1 MLNTLRKIVQEVNAA
16 KDLKAALGIIVQR
29 VREAMGSQVCSV
41 YLLDPESNRFVLMAT
56 EGLNKKAIGKV
67 SMAPNEGLVG
77 LVGTRE
83 EPLNLEHASEHPR
96 YRYFAETGEER
107 YASFLGAPII
117 HHRKVMGVLVI
128 QQKEQRQFDEGEE
141 AFLVTM
147 SAQLAGVIA
156 HAEATGSIRG
166 LGRQGKGIQEAKF
179 IGVPGSPGA
188 AVGTAV
194 VVLPPADLEVVPDK
208 TVDDI
213 AAELALFNDALE
225 GVRSDMRALSARMAT
240 QLRPEERALF
250 DVYLMML
257 EDAALGN
264 EVVKVIRTG
273 QWAQGALRQVIGEH
287 INRFELMDDAYL
299 RERAS
304 DVKDLGRR
312 LLAYLQ
318 QARQQTLVYP
328 DNCILVSEELSPA
341 MLGEVPEGKLVG
353 LVSVQGSGNSHVA
366 IFARAMG
373 IPTVMGVVDLPYSK
387 IDGIQLIVDGY
398 HGEVFTNPSEV
409 LRKQYAEV
417 VEEERQLAQG
427 LDALRALPCETLD
440 GHRMPLWVN
449 TGLLAD
455 VKRAQERGAEG
466 VGLYRTE
473 VPFMI
478 KERFPSEKEQL
489 AIYREQ
495 LAAFHPLPVTMRS
508 LDIGGDKALS
518 YFPIKEDNP
527 FLGWRGIRVTLDHP
541 EIFLVQTRAMLK
553 ASEGLN
559 NLRILLPMISG
570 IQELEEALHL
580 IHRAWGEVRDEGT
593 DVPLPPVGVMIEIPA
608 AVYQVREL
616 ARQVDFLSVGSND
629 LTQYL
634 LAVDRNNP
642 RVADLYDF
650 LHPAVLQA
658 LRLVVAGAHA
668 EGKPVS
674 ICGEMAGDPACAVLL
689 MAMGF
694 DGLSM
699 NATNLPK
706 VKWLLRRVAPSRAGP
721 ASPAPRKSV
730 SASLAQISLAAI
742 KVNPSPGSGAP
753 SNRNPPKRRPRASKL
768 TSCPSGS
775 GSIPARTANVICAC
789 TAPITPT
796 AGPRT
801 PSASQL
807 PKRSGRSGNTARKDG
822 AWPQNPPQ

>member
-41 YLLDPESNRFVLMAT
+41 YLLDPETKRFVLMAT

-107 YASFLGAPII
+107 YASFLGSPII

-128 QQKEQRQFDEGEE
+128 QQKEQRKFDEGEE

-147 SAQLAGVIA
+147 GAQLAGVIA

-179 IGVPGSPGA
+179 VGVPGSPGA

-194 VVLPPADLEVVPDK
+194 VVLPPADLDVVPDK

-213 AAELALFNDALE
+213 AAELVLFNTALE
-225 GVRSDMRALSARMAT
+225 GVRADMRALSAKMAS

-257 EDAALGN
+257 EDAALGH
-264 EVVKVIRTG
+264 EVVKIIRTG
-273 QWAQGALRQVIGEH
+273 QWAQGALRQVVTEH
-287 INRFELMDDAYL
+287 VNRFELMDDAYL

-373 IPTVMGVVDLPYSK
+373 IPTVMGAVDLPYSK

-409 LRKQYAEV
+409 LRQQYADV
-417 VEEERQLAQG
+417 VEEERQLALG
-427 LDALRALPCETLD
+427 LDALRGLPCETLD

-518 YFPIKEDNP
+518 YFPIKEENP

-570 IQELEEALHL
+570 TQELEEALHL

-593 DVPLPPVGVMIEIPA
+593 DVPLPPIGVMIEIPA

-658 LRLVVAGAHA
+658 LQVVVAGAHA

-674 ICGEMAGDPACAVLL
+674 ICGEMAGDPAAAVLL

-706 VKWLLRRVAPSRAGP
+706 VKWLLRQISMGKAQELLSQVMSIDSPQVIHSTLQLALRNLGLGRMINP
-721 ASPAPRKSV
+721 ASDIQA
-730 SASLAQISLAAI
+730 
-742 KVNPSPGSGAP
+742 
-753 SNRNPPKRRPRASKL
+753 
-768 TSCPSGS
+768 
-775 GSIPARTANVICAC
+775 
-789 TAPITPT
+789 
-796 AGPRT
+796 
-801 PSASQL
+801 
-807 PKRSGRSGNTARKDG
+807 
-822 AWPQNPPQ
+822 

>member
-16 KDLKAALGIIVQR
+16 KDLGAALGIIVQR

-273 QWAQGALRQVIGEH
+273 QWAQGALRQVVSEH

-398 HGEVFTNPSEV
+398 HGEVFTNPSDV
-409 LRKQYAEV
+409 LRKQYADV

-570 IQELEEALHL
+570 IQELEDALHL

-658 LRLVVAGAHA
+658 LCKVVEGAHA

-674 ICGEMAGDPACAVLL
+674 ICGEMAGDPAAAVLL

-706 VKWLLRRVAPSRAGP
+706 VKWLLRQISLGKA
-721 ASPAPRKSV
+721 KEL
-730 SASLAQISLAAI
+730 LAQIMTIDSPQVTHSTLQLALRNLGLGRMI
-742 KVNPSPGSGAP
+742 NP
-753 SNRNPPKRRPRASKL
+753 ASDIQ
-768 TSCPSGS
+768 T
-775 GSIPARTANVICAC
+775 
-789 TAPITPT
+789 
-796 AGPRT
+796 
-801 PSASQL
+801 
-807 PKRSGRSGNTARKDG
+807 
-822 AWPQNPPQ
+822 

>member
-1 MLNTLRKIVQEVNAA
+1 MLNTLRKIVQEVNSA
-16 KDLKAALGIIVQR
+16 KDLKTALGIIVLR
-29 VREAMGSQVCSV
+29 VKEAMGSQVCSV
-41 YLLDPESNRFVLMAT
+41 YLLDPETNRFVLMAT
-56 EGLNKKAIGKV
+56 EGLNKRSIGKV

-83 EPLNLEHASEHPR
+83 EPLNLENAADHPR

-107 YASFLGAPII
+107 FASFLGAPII
-117 HHRKVMGVLVI
+117 HHRRVVGVLVI
-128 QQKEQRQFDEGEE
+128 QQKERRQFDEGEE

-179 IGVPGSPGA
+179 VGVPGSPGA

-194 VVLPPADLEVVPDK
+194 VMLPPADLDVVPDK
-208 TVDDI
+208 TVTDI
-213 AAELALFNDALE
+213 DAELKLFNNALE
-225 GVRSDMRALSARMAT
+225 GVRSDMRTLSAKLAT

-257 EDAALGN
+257 DDAALGG
-264 EVVKVIRTG
+264 EVVQVIKTG
-273 QWAQGALRQVIGEH
+273 QWAQGALRQVVGEH
-287 INRFELMDDAYL
+287 VNRFELMDDAYL

-318 QARQQTLVYP
+318 EARQLSLVYP
-328 DNCILVSEELSPA
+328 DNTILVSEELTPA

-353 LVSVQGSGNSHVA
+353 LVSVLGSGNSHVA
-366 IFARAMG
+366 ILARAMG
-373 IPTVMGVVDLPYSK
+373 IPTVMGLVDLPYSK
-387 IDGIQLIVDGY
+387 VDGIQMIVDGY
-398 HGEVFTNPSEV
+398 KGDVYTNPSEV
-409 LRKQYAEV
+409 LRKQYADV

-427 LDALRALPCETLD
+427 LDALRELPCETTD

-455 VKRAQERGAEG
+455 VARAQQRGAEG

-478 KERFPSEKEQL
+478 NQRFPSEKEQL

-570 IQELEEALHL
+570 IHELEEALHL

-593 DVPLPPVGVMIEIPA
+593 DVPMPPVGVMVEIPA
-608 AVYQVREL
+608 AVYQTKEL

-642 RVADLYDF
+642 RVADLYDY

-658 LRLVVAGAHA
+658 LQHVVTAAHA

-674 ICGEMAGDPACAVLL
+674 ICGEMAGDPAAAVLL

-694 DGLSM
+694 DSLSM

-706 VKWLLRRVAPSRAGP
+706 VKWMLRQISMGKA
-721 ASPAPRKSV
+721 KEM
-730 SASLAQISLAAI
+730 LAQAMDIDNPQVIHSTLQLALKNLGLSRMI
-742 KVNPSPGSGAP
+742 NPG
-753 SNRNPPKRRPRASKL
+753 
-768 TSCPSGS
+768 
-775 GSIPARTANVICAC
+775 
-789 TAPITPT
+789 PT
-796 AGPRT
+796 
-801 PSASQL
+801 
-807 PKRSGRSGNTARKDG
+807 
-822 AWPQNPPQ
+822 QNL

>member
-41 YLLDPESNRFVLMAT
+41 YLLDPETNRFVLMAT

-117 HHRKVMGVLVI
+117 HHRRVMGVLVV
-128 QQKEQRQFDEGEE
+128 QQKERRQFDEGEE

-179 IGVPGSPGA
+179 VGVPGSPGA

-213 AAELALFNDALE
+213 AAELTLFNNALE
-225 GVRSDMRALSARMAT
+225 GVRADMRALSAKMAT

-264 EVVKVIRTG
+264 EVVKVIKTG
-273 QWAQGALRQVIGEH
+273 QWAQGALRHVVSEH
-287 INRFELMDDAYL
+287 VNRFELMDDAYL

-409 LRKQYAEV
+409 LRKQYADV

-478 KERFPSEKEQL
+478 NERFPSEKEQL
-489 AIYREQ
+489 ATYREQ
-495 LAAFHPLPVTMRS
+495 LQAFHPLPVTMRT

-593 DVPLPPVGVMIEIPA
+593 DVPLPPIGVMIEIPA
-608 AVYQVREL
+608 AVYQTREL

-658 LRLVVAGAHA
+658 LRIVVAGAHA

-706 VKWLLRRVAPSRAGP
+706 VKWLLRQLSLGKAQELLSQVMSIDNPQVIHSTLQLALRNLGLGRMINP
-721 ASPAPRKSV
+721 ASDIQA
-730 SASLAQISLAAI
+730 
-742 KVNPSPGSGAP
+742 
-753 SNRNPPKRRPRASKL
+753 
-768 TSCPSGS
+768 
-775 GSIPARTANVICAC
+775 
-789 TAPITPT
+789 
-796 AGPRT
+796 
-801 PSASQL
+801 
-807 PKRSGRSGNTARKDG
+807 
-822 AWPQNPPQ
+822 

>member
-1 MLNTLRKIVQEVNAA
+1 MLGTLRKIVQEVNAA
-16 KDLKAALGIIVQR
+16 KDLKSALAIIVQR
-29 VREAMGSQVCSV
+29 VKESMGSQVCSV

-56 EGLNKKAIGKV
+56 DGLNKRSIGKV

-83 EPLNLEHASEHPR
+83 EPLNLENAADHPR

-117 HHRKVMGVLVI
+117 HHRRVLGVLVI
-128 QQKEQRQFDEGEE
+128 QQKERRQFDEGEE

-166 LGRQGKGIQEAKF
+166 LGKQGKGIQEAKF
-179 IGVPGSPGA
+179 FGVPGSPGA
-188 AVGTAV
+188 AVGTALV
-194 VVLPPADLEVVPDK
+194 RLPPADLEVVPDK
-208 TVDDI
+208 RVADV
-213 AAELALFNDALE
+213 AAEQALFHNALE
-225 GVRSDMRALSARMAT
+225 AVRADMRTLSAKLAT

-257 EDAALGN
+257 EDAALAG
-264 EVVKVIRTG
+264 EVERIIATG
-273 QWAQGALRQVIGEH
+273 QWAQGALRQVVGEH
-287 INRFELMDDAYL
+287 IKRFELMDDAYL

-304 DVKDLGRR
+304 DIKDLGRR

-318 QARQQTLVYP
+318 EARQETLIYP
-328 DNCILVSEELSPA
+328 DNTILVSEELSPA

-353 LVSVQGSGNSHVA
+353 LVSVLGSGNSHMA
-366 IFARAMG
+366 ILARAMG
-373 IPTVMGVVDLPYSK
+373 IPTVMGAVDLPYSK

-398 HGEVFTNPSEV
+398 HGEVFTNPSAA
-409 LRKQYAEV
+409 LSRQYSAV
-417 VEEERQLAQG
+417 VEEERELVKG
-427 LDALRALPCETLD
+427 LEALRELPCETLD

-473 VPFMI
+473 VPFMMN
-478 KERFPSEKEQL
+478 ERFPSEKEQ
-489 AIYREQ
+489 AKIYREQ
-495 LAAFHPLPVTMRS
+495 LAAFHPQPVTMRT
-508 LDIGGDKALS
+508 LDIGGDKSLP
-518 YFPIKEDNP
+518 YFPIKESNP

-553 ASEGLN
+553 ASEGLD

-570 IQELEEALHL
+570 THELEEALHL
-580 IHRAWGEVRDEGT
+580 IHRAWGEVRDEGV
-593 DVPLPPVGVMIEIPA
+593 DIPMPPIGVMIEVPA
-608 AVYQVREL
+608 AVYQIREL
-616 ARQVDFLSVGSND
+616 ARQVDFISVGSND

-658 LRLVVAGAHA
+658 LKLVVDGAHA
-668 EGKPVS
+668 EGKPVG
-674 ICGEMAGDPACAVLL
+674 ICGEMAGDPSAAVLL

-694 DGLSM
+694 DSLSM

-706 VKWLLRRVAPSRAGP
+706 VKWLLRQISMSKAREL
-721 ASPAPRKSV
+721 
-730 SASLAQISLAAI
+730 LAQLQRIDNPHVIHSSLDLALRNLGLARVINPAATI
-742 KVNPSPGSGAP
+742 QA
-753 SNRNPPKRRPRASKL
+753 
-768 TSCPSGS
+768 
-775 GSIPARTANVICAC
+775 
-789 TAPITPT
+789 
-796 AGPRT
+796 
-801 PSASQL
+801 
-807 PKRSGRSGNTARKDG
+807 
-822 AWPQNPPQ
+822 

>member
-16 KDLKAALGIIVQR
+16 KDLNAALGIIVQR

-117 HHRKVMGVLVI
+117 HHRRVMGVMVV

-147 SAQLAGVIA
+147 SAQLSGVIA

-166 LGRQGKGIQEAKF
+166 LGKQGKGIQEAKF
-179 IGVPGSPGA
+179 VGVPGSPGA

-194 VVLPPADLEVVPDK
+194 VVLPPADLDVVPDK

-213 AAELALFNDALE
+213 AAELQLFNFALE
-225 GVRSDMRALSARMAT
+225 GVRSDMRALSAKLAT

-273 QWAQGALRQVIGEH
+273 QWAQGALRHVVSEH
-287 INRFELMDDAYL
+287 VNRFELMDDAYL

-304 DVKDLGRR
+304 DIKDLGRR

-353 LVSVQGSGNSHVA
+353 LISVQGSGNSHVA

-373 IPTVMGVVDLPYSK
+373 IPTAMGVVDLPYSK

-398 HGEVFTNPSEV
+398 HGEVFTNPSEL

-427 LDALRALPCETLD
+427 LDALRGMPCETLD

-478 KERFPSEKEQL
+478 KERFPSEKEQMV
-489 AIYREQ
+489 IYREQ

-518 YFPIKEDNP
+518 YFPIKEENP

-553 ASEGLN
+553 ASAGLN

-570 IQELEEALHL
+570 TQELEEALHL

-694 DGLSM
+694 DSLSM

-706 VKWLLRRVAPSRAGP
+706 VKWLLRQLSLSKAQELLGQVMSIDNPQVIHSTLQLALRNLGLGRMINP
-721 ASPAPRKSV
+721 ASDIQA
-730 SASLAQISLAAI
+730 
-742 KVNPSPGSGAP
+742 
-753 SNRNPPKRRPRASKL
+753 
-768 TSCPSGS
+768 
-775 GSIPARTANVICAC
+775 
-789 TAPITPT
+789 
-796 AGPRT
+796 
-801 PSASQL
+801 
-807 PKRSGRSGNTARKDG
+807 
-822 AWPQNPPQ
+822 

>member
-117 HHRKVMGVLVI
+117 HHRRVMGVLVV

-147 SAQLAGVIA
+147 SAQLSGVIA

-194 VVLPPADLEVVPDK
+194 VVLPPADLDVVPDK
-208 TVDDI
+208 AVDDI
-213 AAELALFNDALE
+213 AAELELFNAALE
-225 GVRSDMRALSARMAT
+225 GVRSDMRALSAKMAT

-264 EVVKVIRTG
+264 EVVKIIRTG
-273 QWAQGALRQVIGEH
+273 QWAQGALRHVVGEH
-287 INRFELMDDAYL
+287 VNRFELMDDAYL

-353 LVSVQGSGNSHVA
+353 LISVQGSGNSHVA

-398 HGEVFTNPSEV
+398 HGEVFTNPSEL

-478 KERFPSEKEQL
+478 KERFPSEKEQMV
-489 AIYREQ
+489 IYREQ

-518 YFPIKEDNP
+518 YFPIKEENP

-570 IQELEEALHL
+570 TQELEEALHL

-706 VKWLLRRVAPSRAGP
+706 VKWLLRQLSLSKAQELLNQVMSIDNPQVIHSTLQLALRNLGLGRMINP
-721 ASPAPRKSV
+721 ASDIQA
-730 SASLAQISLAAI
+730 
-742 KVNPSPGSGAP
+742 
-753 SNRNPPKRRPRASKL
+753 
-768 TSCPSGS
+768 
-775 GSIPARTANVICAC
+775 
-789 TAPITPT
+789 
-796 AGPRT
+796 
-801 PSASQL
+801 
-807 PKRSGRSGNTARKDG
+807 
-822 AWPQNPPQ
+822 

>member
-1 MLNTLRKIVQEVNAA
+1 
-16 KDLKAALGIIVQR
+16 
-29 VREAMGSQVCSV
+29 
-41 YLLDPESNRFVLMAT
+41 
-56 EGLNKKAIGKV
+56 
-67 SMAPNEGLVG
+67 
-77 LVGTRE
+77 
-83 EPLNLEHASEHPR
+83 
-96 YRYFAETGEER
+96 
-107 YASFLGAPII
+107 
-117 HHRKVMGVLVI
+117 MGVLVV
-128 QQKEQRQFDEGEE
+128 QQKERRQFDEGEE

-166 LGRQGKGIQEAKF
+166 LGRQGKGVQEAKF
-179 IGVPGSPGA
+179 VGVPGAPGA

-194 VVLPPADLEVVPDK
+194 VVLPPADLNVVPDRS
-208 TVDDI
+208 VDDI
-213 AAELALFNDALE
+213 AAELELFDKAL
-225 GVRSDMRALSARMAT
+225 GWVREDMQELSEKLAT
-240 QLRPEERALF
+240 QLRKEERALF

-264 EVVKVIRTG
+264 EVRKVIRTG
-273 QWAQGALRQVIGEH
+273 QWAQGALRQVVLDH
-287 INRFELMDDAYL
+287 VNRFELMDDAYL

-304 DVKDLGRR
+304 DVRDLGRR

-318 QARQQTLVYP
+318 EERKTSLVYP
-328 DNCILVSEELSPA
+328 DNTILVSEELSPA
-341 MLGEVPEGKLVG
+341 MLGEVPEGKLLG
-353 LVSVQGSGNSHVA
+353 LISVTGSGNSHVA

-387 IDGIQLIVDGY
+387 IDGIKLIVDGY
-398 HGEVFTNPSEV
+398 HGEVFTNPSD
-409 LRKQYAEV
+409 LLSKQYAEV
-417 VEEERQLAQG
+417 VEEERQLTEG

-455 VKRAQERGAEG
+455 VARAQQRGAEG

-478 KERFPSEKEQL
+478 NERFPSEKEQL
-489 AIYREQ
+489 ATYREQ
-495 LAAFHPLPVTMRS
+495 LQAFHPLPVTMRT
-508 LDIGGDKALS
+508 LDIGGDKSLS
-518 YFPIKEDNP
+518 YFPIKEENP

-570 IQELEEALHL
+570 TQELEEALHL

-593 DVPLPPVGVMIEIPA
+593 DVPLPPIGVMIEIPA
-608 AVYQVREL
+608 AVYQTREL

-658 LRLVVAGAHA
+658 LQKVVNDAHL

-674 ICGEMAGDPACAVLL
+674 ICGEMAGDPAAAVLL
-689 MAMGF
+689 LAMGF
-694 DGLSM
+694 DSLSM

-706 VKWLLRRVAPSRAGP
+706 VKWLLRQITQSKAKELLGQVLTMDNPHLIYSTLHLALRNLGLGRVINP
-721 ASPAPRKSV
+721 ASNIQA
-730 SASLAQISLAAI
+730 
-742 KVNPSPGSGAP
+742 
-753 SNRNPPKRRPRASKL
+753 
-768 TSCPSGS
+768 
-775 GSIPARTANVICAC
+775 
-789 TAPITPT
+789 
-796 AGPRT
+796 
-801 PSASQL
+801 
-807 PKRSGRSGNTARKDG
+807 
-822 AWPQNPPQ
+822 

>member
-409 LRKQYAEV
+409 LCKQYAEV

-706 VKWLLRRVAPSRAGP
+706 VKWLLR
-721 ASPAPRKSV
+721 
-730 SASLAQISLAAI
+730 QISLGKAQELLSQVMNI
-742 KVNPSPGSGAP
+742 DNPQVIHSTLQLAL
-753 SNRNPPKRRPRASKL
+753 RNLGLGRMINPASD
-768 TSCPSGS
+768 
-775 GSIPARTANVICAC
+775 IQA
-789 TAPITPT
+789 
-796 AGPRT
+796 
-801 PSASQL
+801 
-807 PKRSGRSGNTARKDG
+807 
-822 AWPQNPPQ
+822 

>member
-1 MLNTLRKIVQEVNAA
+1 MLNTLRKIVQEVNSA
-16 KDLKAALGIIVQR
+16 KDLKTALGIIVLR
-29 VREAMGSQVCSV
+29 VKEAMGSQVCSV
-41 YLLDPESNRFVLMAT
+41 YLLDPETNRFVLMAT
-56 EGLNKKAIGKV
+56 EGLNKRSIGKV

-83 EPLNLEHASEHPR
+83 EPLNLENAADHPR

-107 YASFLGAPII
+107 FASFLGAPII
-117 HHRKVMGVLVI
+117 HHRRVVGVLVI
-128 QQKEQRQFDEGEE
+128 QQKERRQFDEGEE

-179 IGVPGSPGA
+179 VGVPGSPGA

-194 VVLPPADLEVVPDK
+194 VMLPPADLDVVPDK
-208 TVDDI
+208 TVTDI
-213 AAELALFNDALE
+213 DAELKLFNNALE
-225 GVRSDMRALSARMAT
+225 GVRSDMRTLSAKLAT

-257 EDAALGN
+257 DDAALGG
-264 EVVKVIRTG
+264 EVVEVIKTG
-273 QWAQGALRQVIGEH
+273 QWAQGALRQVVGEH
-287 INRFELMDDAYL
+287 VNRFELMDDAYL

-318 QARQQTLVYP
+318 EARQLSLVYP
-328 DNCILVSEELSPA
+328 DNTILVSEELTPA
-341 MLGEVPEGKLVG
+341 MLGEVPEGKLAG
-353 LVSVQGSGNSHVA
+353 LISVLGSGNSHVA
-366 IFARAMG
+366 ILARAMG
-373 IPTVMGVVDLPYSK
+373 IPTVMGLVDLPYSK
-387 IDGIQLIVDGY
+387 VDGIQMIVDGY
-398 HGEVFTNPSEV
+398 KGDVYTNPSEV
-409 LRKQYAEV
+409 LRKQYADV

-427 LDALRALPCETLD
+427 LDALRELPCETTD

-455 VKRAQERGAEG
+455 VARAQQRGAEG

-478 KERFPSEKEQL
+478 NQRFPSEKEQL

-570 IQELEEALHL
+570 IHELEEALHL

-593 DVPLPPVGVMIEIPA
+593 DVPMPPVGVMVEIPA
-608 AVYQVREL
+608 AVYQTKEL

-642 RVADLYDF
+642 RVADLYDY

-658 LRLVVAGAHA
+658 LQHVVTAAHA

-674 ICGEMAGDPACAVLL
+674 ICGEMAGDPAAAVLL

-694 DGLSM
+694 DSLSM

-706 VKWLLRRVAPSRAGP
+706 VKWMLRQISMG
-721 ASPAPRKSV
+721 KSKEM
-730 SASLAQISLAAI
+730 LAQVMEIDNPQVIHSTLHLALKNLGLSRMI
-742 KVNPSPGSGAP
+742 NPH
-753 SNRNPPKRRPRASKL
+753 
-768 TSCPSGS
+768 
-775 GSIPARTANVICAC
+775 
-789 TAPITPT
+789 
-796 AGPRT
+796 
-801 PSASQL
+801 
-807 PKRSGRSGNTARKDG
+807 
-822 AWPQNPPQ
+822 

>member
-1 MLNTLRKIVQEVNAA
+1 MLNTLRKIVQEVNSA
-16 KDLKAALGIIVQR
+16 KDLKAALGIIVLR
-29 VREAMGSQVCSV
+29 VKEAMGSQVCSV
-41 YLLDPESNRFVLMAT
+41 YLLDPETNRFVLMAT
-56 EGLNKKAIGKV
+56 EGLNKRSIGKV

-83 EPLNLEHASEHPR
+83 EPLNLENAADHPR

-117 HHRKVMGVLVI
+117 HHRRVVGVLVI
-128 QQKEQRQFDEGEE
+128 QQKERRQFDEGEE

-179 IGVPGSPGA
+179 VGVPGSPGA

-194 VVLPPADLEVVPDK
+194 VMLPPADLDVVPDK
-208 TVDDI
+208 TVTDI
-213 AAELALFNDALE
+213 DAELKLFNNALE
-225 GVRSDMRALSARMAT
+225 GVRSDMRNLSAKLAT

-257 EDAALGN
+257 EDVALGG
-264 EVVKVIRTG
+264 EVVEVIKTG
-273 QWAQGALRQVIGEH
+273 QWAQGALRQVVGEH
-287 INRFELMDDAYL
+287 VNRFELMDDAYL

-318 QARQQTLVYP
+318 EARQLTLVYP
-328 DNCILVSEELSPA
+328 DNTILISEELTPA

-353 LVSVQGSGNSHVA
+353 LVSVLGSGNSHVA
-366 IFARAMG
+366 ILARAMG
-373 IPTVMGVVDLPYSK
+373 IPTVMGLVDLPYSK
-387 IDGIQLIVDGY
+387 VDGIQMIVDGY
-398 HGEVFTNPSEV
+398 KGDVYTNPSEV
-409 LRKQYAEV
+409 LRKHYTEV

-427 LDALRALPCETLD
+427 LDALRELPCETLD
-440 GHRMPLWVN
+440 GYRMPLWVN

-455 VKRAQERGAEG
+455 VARAQQRGAEG

-478 KERFPSEKEQL
+478 NQRFPSEKEQL

-570 IQELEEALHL
+570 IHELEEALHL

-593 DVPLPPVGVMIEIPA
+593 DVPMPPVGVMIEIPA
-608 AVYQVREL
+608 AVYQTREL
-616 ARQVDFLSVGSND
+616 ARMVDFLSVGSND

-642 RVADLYDF
+642 RVADLYDY

-658 LRLVVAGAHA
+658 LQHVVTAAHA

-674 ICGEMAGDPACAVLL
+674 ICGEMAGDPAAAVLL

-694 DGLSM
+694 DSLSM

-706 VKWLLRRVAPSRAGP
+706 VKWMLR
-721 ASPAPRKSV
+721 
-730 SASLAQISLAAI
+730 QISMSKSRELLEQAMGIDNPQVIHSSLQLALKNLGLSRMI
-742 KVNPSPGSGAP
+742 NPG
-753 SNRNPPKRRPRASKL
+753 ASKTL
-768 TSCPSGS
+768 
-775 GSIPARTANVICAC
+775 
-789 TAPITPT
+789 
-796 AGPRT
+796 
-801 PSASQL
+801 
-807 PKRSGRSGNTARKDG
+807 
-822 AWPQNPPQ
+822 

>member
-41 YLLDPESNRFVLMAT
+41 YLLDPETNRFVLMAT

-107 YASFLGAPII
+107 YASFLGSPII
-117 HHRKVMGVLVI
+117 HHRRVMGVLVV
-128 QQKEQRQFDEGEE
+128 QQKEQRKFDEGEE

-179 IGVPGSPGA
+179 VGVPGSPGA

-194 VVLPPADLEVVPDK
+194 VVLPPADLDVVPDK
-208 TVDDI
+208 AVDDI
-213 AAELALFNDALE
+213 AAELELFNNALE
-225 GVRSDMRALSARMAT
+225 GVRADMRALSAKMAT

-264 EVVKVIRTG
+264 EVVKIIRTG
-273 QWAQGALRQVIGEH
+273 QWAQGALRQVVGEH

-353 LVSVQGSGNSHVA
+353 LVSVLGSGNSHVA

-373 IPTVMGVVDLPYSK
+373 IPTVMGAVDLPYSK

-409 LRKQYAEV
+409 LRKQYADV
-417 VEEERQLAQG
+417 VEEERQLTQG
-427 LDALRALPCETLD
+427 LATLSNLPCETLD

-518 YFPIKEDNP
+518 YFPIKEENP

-553 ASEGLN
+553 ASEGLD

-570 IQELEEALHL
+570 TQELEESLHL
-580 IHRAWGEVRDEGT
+580 IHRAWGEVRDEGV
-593 DVPLPPVGVMIEIPA
+593 DIPMPPIGVMIEIPA
-608 AVYQVREL
+608 AVYQTREL

-658 LRLVVAGAHA
+658 LCKVVEGAHA

-674 ICGEMAGDPACAVLL
+674 ICGEMAGDPSAAVLL

-694 DGLSM
+694 DSLSM

-706 VKWLLRRVAPSRAGP
+706 VKWLLR
-721 ASPAPRKSV
+721 
-730 SASLAQISLAAI
+730 QISLSKAKELLAQVMSI
-742 KVNPSPGSGAP
+742 DSPQVVHSTLQLALRNLGLGRMINP
-753 SNRNPPKRRPRASKL
+753 ASD
-768 TSCPSGS
+768 
-775 GSIPARTANVICAC
+775 IQA
-789 TAPITPT
+789 
-796 AGPRT
+796 
-801 PSASQL
+801 
-807 PKRSGRSGNTARKDG
+807 
-822 AWPQNPPQ
+822 

>member
-1 MLNTLRKIVQEVNAA
+1 MLNTLRKIVQEVNSA
-16 KDLKAALGIIVQR
+16 KDLKTALGIIVLR
-29 VREAMGSQVCSV
+29 VKEAMGSQVCSV
-41 YLLDPESNRFVLMAT
+41 YLLDPETNRFVLMAT
-56 EGLNKKAIGKV
+56 EGLNKRSIGKV

-83 EPLNLEHASEHPR
+83 EPLNLENAADHPR

-107 YASFLGAPII
+107 FASFLGAPII
-117 HHRKVMGVLVI
+117 HHRRVVGVLVI
-128 QQKEQRQFDEGEE
+128 QQKERRQFDEGEE

-179 IGVPGSPGA
+179 VGVPGSPGA
-188 AVGTAV
+188 AVGKAV
-194 VVLPPADLEVVPDK
+194 VMLPPADLDVVPDK

-213 AAELALFNDALE
+213 DAELLLFNNALE
-225 GVRSDMRALSARMAT
+225 GVREDMRNLSAKLAT

-257 EDAALGN
+257 EDAALGG
-264 EVVKVIRTG
+264 EVVQVIKTG
-273 QWAQGALRQVIGEH
+273 QWAQGALRQVVGEH
-287 INRFELMDDAYL
+287 VNRFELMDDAYL

-318 QARQQTLVYP
+318 EARQLSLVYP
-328 DNCILVSEELSPA
+328 DNTILISEELTPA
-341 MLGEVPEGKLVG
+341 MLGEVPEGKLLG
-353 LVSVQGSGNSHVA
+353 LVSVLGSGNSHVA
-366 IFARAMG
+366 ILARAMG
-373 IPTVMGVVDLPYSK
+373 IPTVMGLVDLPYSK
-387 IDGIQLIVDGY
+387 VDGIDMIVDGY
-398 HGEVFTNPSEV
+398 KGEVYTNPSEV

-427 LDALRALPCETLD
+427 LDALRELPCVTLD

-455 VKRAQERGAEG
+455 VARAQQRGAEG

-478 KERFPSEKEQL
+478 NQRFPSEKEQL

-570 IQELEEALHL
+570 IHELEEALHL

-593 DVPLPPVGVMIEIPA
+593 DVPMPPVGVMVEIPA
-608 AVYQVREL
+608 AVYQTREL

-642 RVADLYDF
+642 RVADLYDY

-658 LRLVVAGAHA
+658 LQNVVRDAHA

-674 ICGEMAGDPACAVLL
+674 ICGEMAGDPAAAVLL

-694 DGLSM
+694 DSLSM

-706 VKWLLRRVAPSRAGP
+706 VKWMLRQVSL
-721 ASPAPRKSV
+721 SKSKEL
-730 SASLAQISLAAI
+730 LAQAMSIDNPQVIHSSLQLALKNLGLARMI
-742 KVNPSPGSGAP
+742 GPGVGKA
-753 SNRNPPKRRPRASKL
+753 L
-768 TSCPSGS
+768 
-775 GSIPARTANVICAC
+775 
-789 TAPITPT
+789 
-796 AGPRT
+796 
-801 PSASQL
+801 
-807 PKRSGRSGNTARKDG
+807 
-822 AWPQNPPQ
+822 